1 MYVTIIKFN
10 ENDKD
15 DLSNI
20 MSDIALKDE
29 SFKFDIEGNVLKV
42 FSDNWNKA
50 HKRGTW
56 LITNI
61 KPLMLSGYNVKK
73 VDKNY

>member
-1 MYVTIIKFN
+1 MTYVTIIKFN

-29 SFKFDIEGNVLKV
+29 SFKFEISDEILKV
-42 FSDNWNKA
+42 FSDSWDRA

-56 LITNI
+56 LTANI

-73 VDKNY
+73 VD